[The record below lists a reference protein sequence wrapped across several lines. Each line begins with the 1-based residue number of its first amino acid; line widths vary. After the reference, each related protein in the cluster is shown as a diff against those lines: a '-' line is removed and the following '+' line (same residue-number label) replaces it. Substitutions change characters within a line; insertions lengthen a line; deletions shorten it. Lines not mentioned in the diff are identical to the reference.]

1 MLISLQIM
9 RSFKG
14 KIILQTILL
23 SLFSLFNFQEIK
35 SEETK
40 KLKFNCSSPVHRDKE
55 YCKGKNEY
63 KSREK
68 IDEKTGLKV
77 IELEKDIDWKAKKV
91 KLPWSRIVKNI
102 SQLDGSYEYAIY
114 DRDKKSDFSTGYT
127 KAFFTKWTT
136 DYLKG
141 YFYTSGGCGFWVCS
155 YEPLRVYDFP
165 NFIELYLGSKS
176 YRIYGNNGEFVL
188 PQGFINKVKNAG
200 EATTL
205 SLKMKTNA
213 GYETV
218 PIGEETVQSL
228 KKLFGKVIQ
237 NWDKLN
243 IKINPQSVS
252 KGNLDIE
259 TIAKNTLPS
268 VVKLR
273 SDEGSGSGF
282 FIDDQGLI
290 LTNRHVVSS
299 GDKQFQVIANDGAK
313 VQGKVVYVD
322 KKLDFALVKTENL
335 KNTKPLP
342 ICYAKYP
349 SPGQSVV
356 ALGSPL
362 GLAGTVTRGIVSAIR
377 YPSGELL
384 EDIAPNYVTLIQT
397 DASISPGNSGGPL
410 VNSKGEVIGVNTFN
424 IPGGGNAQNL
434 NFAVSIVD
442 ILNELDVDKPGKTN
456 FANDCGNNQG
466 WLWF

>member
-1 MLISLQIM
+1 MIAIKGKLFVKIVIISLLSI
-9 RSFKG
+9 
-14 KIILQTILL
+14 L
-23 SLFSLFNFQEIK
+23 SLPEVSA
-35 SEETK
+35 EETK
-40 KLKFNCSSPVHRDKE
+40 KVKINCSSLVHRTKE
-55 YCKGKNEY
+55 YCKGKNEF

-68 IDEKTGLKV
+68 IDEKTGLTV
-77 IELEKDIDWKAKKV
+77 IEFEQDIDWKAKKV

-127 KAFFTKWTT
+127 KAFVTKWTA

-141 YFYTSGGCGFWVCS
+141 YYYTVGGCGFWVCS
-155 YEPLRVYDFP
+155 YEPLRFYEFP
-165 NFIELYLGSKS
+165 NFIELFLGTKS
-176 YRIYGNNGEFVL
+176 YRIYGNNGDYVL
-188 PQGFINKVKNAG
+188 PQGFINKLKNAL
-200 EATTL
+200 ELVTL
-205 SLKMKTNA
+205 SIKIKTNA

-218 PIGEETVQSL
+218 PIGDETVQSL

-237 NWDKLN
+237 NWDKIN
-243 IKINPQSVS
+243 IQIKPQSVA
-252 KGNLDIE
+252 KGKLDVE

-282 FIDDQGLI
+282 FLDNHGLI

-299 GDKQFQVIANDGAK
+299 GDKQFQVIANSGEK
-313 VQGKVVYVD
+313 SQGKVVYVD
-322 KKLDFALVKTENL
+322 KKLDFALVKTESF
-335 KNTKPLP
+335 KDIKPLP

-349 SPGQSVV
+349 NPGQSVV

-442 ILNELDVDKPGKTN
+442 ILNELQVEKPGKIN
-456 FANDCGNNQG
+456 FANDCGNKQD
-466 WLWF
+466 WFWF